1 MACGGFIW
9 SKLEKM
15 DLNLINQFNFRLF
28 RSLFLFFL
36 LMNQVAFA
44 GSIIMPENKFLKDAR
59 LIPQKLKLEGDS
71 LRFTIKGTIPIE
83 SVFSPKNPKVLVLF
97 QSPTFKL
104 ELGEIELKRTVSNYG
119 YEKKFSLKFEPW
131 MLEGSLELLFF
142 QGKKVVQVP
151 FENAVLAKGVIAP
164 QLMVKLGEVYPD
176 EPIPVVGLYI
186 TTGSLDKEIIQ
197 KEEFL
202 LGFDLG
208 SSSFK
213 ANQANSETLNGLDQF
228 LERNPD
234 VQQIRITGIQSP
246 ESGEGKNSSLGMSR
260 AESARKVLLSRISS
274 VSESDL
280 KVNSRWNDW
289 FDLRLLL
296 RDYKGISTNRKDEL
310 YAILMNQETYLE
322 QSERLKKVPGFS
334 QVAQDLYPLL
344 RVAKIEITAKPT
356 MGLNM
361 EQSIRL
367 KEALANRSMVTDLS
381 FADWVLAAEASQSL
395 DEKAAIYS
403 KMTELFRSA
412 LPYNNMAVV
421 RIRQAQR
428 TLDRESR
435 EVLWDEALRLLE
447 QAYRIEPNPHTLH
460 NQGQILAFRGA
471 YWDAYQKLSTASTL
485 TQNPDFI
492 QHNEALRGALDVL
505 RGDYRLA
512 TLRFDYKFT
521 DPKDYFNKGLAYYL
535 LGDYVNSNI
544 AFEESVVNG
553 RDFGYGYYG
562 LAMIAAASGQKEVA
576 VIQLKKA
583 IQSNRQLADKAFLD
597 PIFDELRES
606 QEFFSELS
614 TK

>member
-1 MACGGFIW
+1 
-9 SKLEKM
+9 
-15 DLNLINQFNFRLF
+15 
-28 RSLFLFFL
+28 
-36 LMNQVAFA
+36 
-44 GSIIMPENKFLKDAR
+44 MPENKFLKDAR